1 MFKYQYV
8 KPPVYC
14 QNNIKMKKIR
24 EGSKRRLGKEKYK
37 IESQAS
43 EEKINLQKGI
53 YLLSRFQQFCNKFET
68 INLYEE

>member
-1 MFKYQYV
+1 
-8 KPPVYC
+8 
-14 QNNIKMKKIR
+14 MKKIR

-53 YLLSRFQQFCNKFET
+53 YLLSRFQRFCNKLET